1 MTAPLDTVS
10 TVVPTMKYRD
20 ADAAIDFLVRAFG
33 FEAQAVY
40 RDNGKVLHAQLTFGR
55 GMIMLS
61 SVGVG
66 GAYDARIAQPDDV
79 GGRET
84 QMCCV
89 AVADPAAHY
98 ERAKAAGARITDP
111 LEVKDYGGSGYGCA
125 DPEGHL
131 WWFGS
136 YDPWSP
142 PPNTQ

>member
-10 TVVPTMKYRD
+10 NIVPTFKYRD
-20 ADAAIDFLVRAFG
+20 VDAAADFLQRAFG
-33 FEAQAVY
+33 FELHSIY
-40 RDNGKVLHAQLTFGR
+40 RDGGKVVHAQLVYGR

-61 SVGVG
+61 DVGAG
-66 GAYDARIAQPDDV
+66 GAYDARIAQPDEI

-89 AVADPAAHY
+89 MVADTRAHHD
-98 ERAKAAGARITDP
+98 RAVAAGARITDA
-111 LEVKDYGGSGYGCA
+111 LEEKDYGGSGYGCA

-136 YDPWSP
+136 YDPWAP
-142 PPNTQ
+142 PQQ